1 MNAGTPSVPGA
12 SLDDSQFRALADTAP
27 DAIIT
32 GDAAGTIAYV
42 NAAAAR
48 LFAHQPADMIGA
60 PITMLIPERLRD
72 AHRAGL
78 SRFVRTGRGRIVGTT
93 VEFAAVRADGHEFP
107 IELSLGTTGEGP
119 ARILTAVIRDL
130 TDRRRRERHLAAQL
144 AVTTVLAGPQSA
156 AETAP
161 RIVEELTRA
170 LGWDVGMLWLLE
182 QDSRLRLRH
191 AWQLDVE
198 ATRDLTRVSAEFELE
213 AGQGLP
219 GLTLAAGAPV
229 WHDDIGTAEG
239 FLRADEARVAGLH
252 SSICLPLMA
261 GGRVLGVIECFARE
275 RMPVD
280 DRLRDLL
287 MTVASQVGEHLQRLE
302 AQERLEEARA
312 RFTTAFE
319 HAPIGMALV
328 SGDGRWLDV
337 NPALC
342 RLTGYAPDDLLA
354 GTFADITH
362 PDDLQADT
370 ELVARALAGEIDSY
384 QLEKRYIRA
393 SGEVVWVLLS
403 VSTVRQPTGTY
414 FIAQIQDITAARL
427 ADDMRA
433 RHAAELERSNADLQE
448 FADVAAHDLRAPVRT
463 IAGFAELLKRRCG
476 ERLGDEGREFLGLI
490 IDSAKASDHLL
501 SNLLSYA
508 RAGAFAPPTELVDTR
523 GMVEGVMVALR
534 SDIDARDA
542 QVELG
547 DLAPVVADRVQ
558 LAQAFQNLIGN
569 AIKYVPD
576 DRRPQV
582 RITSRREGSMQRFSV
597 ADNGVGVQPEEAA
610 GLFEMFGRG
619 THDTPYEGSGI
630 GLAVCAKIVRRHGG
644 RLEVA
649 AGPDGGSVFSF
660 TLPASPGRAAG

>member
-1 MNAGTPSVPGA
+1 MPAHRACRA

-93 VEFAAVRADGHEFP
+93 VELAAVRADGHEFP

-198 ATRDLTRVSAEFELE
+198 ATKDLTRVSAEFELE

-312 RFTTAFE
+312 RFTNGLRARA
-319 HAPIGMALV
+319 HR
-328 SGDGRWLDV
+328 DGAGERGW
-337 NPALC
+337 P
-342 RLTGYAPDDLLA
+342 LA
-354 GTFADITH
+354 GRQSGAVP
-362 PDDLQADT
+362 PDR
-370 ELVARALAGEIDSY
+370 V
-384 QLEKRYIRA
+384 
-393 SGEVVWVLLS
+393 
-403 VSTVRQPTGTY
+403 
-414 FIAQIQDITAARL
+414 
-427 ADDMRA
+427 RA
-433 RHAAELERSNADLQE
+433 RRSARR
-448 FADVAAHDLRAPVRT
+448 DVRRHHPPGRSAGRYRA
-463 IAGFAELLKRRCG
+463 G
-476 ERLGDEGREFLGLI
+476 
-490 IDSAKASDHLL
+490 
-501 SNLLSYA
+501 
-508 RAGAFAPPTELVDTR
+508 RAGAGRRDRQLPAREALHPCERR
-523 GMVEGVMVALR
+523 GRVGAAQRLDGSPAHR
-534 SDIDARDA
+534 HLLHRADPGHHRGPARRRHARTSRGRARA
-542 QVELG
+542 Q
-547 DLAPVVADRVQ
+547 Q
-558 LAQAFQNLIGN
+558 
-569 AIKYVPD
+569 
-576 DRRPQV
+576 RRP
-582 RITSRREGSMQRFSV
+582 
-597 ADNGVGVQPEEAA
+597 A
-610 GLFEMFGRG
+610 G
-619 THDTPYEGSGI
+619 
-630 GLAVCAKIVRRHGG
+630 VRRRRG
-644 RLEVA
+644 A
-649 AGPDGGSVFSF
+649 
-660 TLPASPGRAAG
+660 

>member
-93 VEFAAVRADGHEFP
+93 VELAAVRADGHEFP

-261 GGRVLGVIECFARE
+261 GGRVLGVIECFA
-275 RMPVD
+275 
-280 DRLRDLL
+280 
-287 MTVASQVGEHLQRLE
+287 
-302 AQERLEEARA
+302 ARGC
-312 RFTTAFE
+312 RSTTA
-319 HAPIGMALV
+319 
-328 SGDGRWLDV
+328 
-337 NPALC
+337 
-342 RLTGYAPDDLLA
+342 
-354 GTFADITH
+354 
-362 PDDLQADT
+362 
-370 ELVARALAGEIDSY
+370 
-384 QLEKRYIRA
+384 
-393 SGEVVWVLLS
+393 
-403 VSTVRQPTGTY
+403 
-414 FIAQIQDITAARL
+414 
-427 ADDMRA
+427 
-433 RHAAELERSNADLQE
+433 
-448 FADVAAHDLRAPVRT
+448 
-463 IAGFAELLKRRCG
+463 
-476 ERLGDEGREFLGLI
+476 
-490 IDSAKASDHLL
+490 
-501 SNLLSYA
+501 
-508 RAGAFAPPTELVDTR
+508 
-523 GMVEGVMVALR
+523 
-534 SDIDARDA
+534 
-542 QVELG
+542 
-547 DLAPVVADRVQ
+547 
-558 LAQAFQNLIGN
+558 
-569 AIKYVPD
+569 
-576 DRRPQV
+576 
-582 RITSRREGSMQRFSV
+582 
-597 ADNGVGVQPEEAA
+597 
-610 GLFEMFGRG
+610 
-619 THDTPYEGSGI
+619 
-630 GLAVCAKIVRRHGG
+630 CA
-644 RLEVA
+644 
-649 AGPDGGSVFSF
+649 
-660 TLPASPGRAAG
+660 TC